1 MEAST
6 DTAAQNAAAQRRLVE
21 EAQGQGKIEVVDA
34 ILADDFVDHCPF
46 GPFPPDREGVKQLFA
61 ALRVAFPDLRAE
73 IKDQC
78 RRATRATRS

>member
-1 MEAST
+1 MPDNVAIV
-6 DTAAQNAAAQRRLVE
+6 RRFIDEYQTGGDESVAE
-21 EAQGQGKIEVVDA
+21 A